1 MYSVGVR
8 ATSGTGAEAGK
19 SFDVDAPNA
28 VTLALQDPLLQ
39 TDRFATTSLWA
50 SLMRAMQAACD
61 FQIHDPI
68 VANPDLFNVM
78 KDLGI
83 W

>member
-50 SLMRAMQAACD
+50 SLMRAMQIEGRMR
-61 FQIHDPI
+61 FPDP
-68 VANPDLFNVM
+68 
-78 KDLGI
+78 
-83 W
+83 